1 MGTPRYA
8 GLDAAFLLLDLLQRI
23 PRRRYISSSQLLQQ
37 LQSAGYTLQRRTL
50 QRHLDLLVQRF
61 PLECDT
67 RSKPYGYRW
76 AEGAQGL
83 NLPTLAAPEALLLQ
97 LAHSELAP
105 LLPARTLHS
114 LAPLFDSARLQLERS
129 HPKAAQRWLHKTRRV
144 PDALPLL
151 APALCPG
158 IFDSVSEALYAEHTL
173 HLSYRNALGRSLQAE
188 VWPLGLVLQ
197 GQRLYL
203 VCRFVGYDNERIIAL
218 ARIQQARVGTAFAYP
233 EQFEL
238 ERYIEDGHFGIRRG
252 ALVRV
257 RFRLP
262 KALAQHLI
270 ESPLAADQ
278 HCVDEG
284 DSVHISATLHDT
296 ELLQRWLRGWGEQL
310 RELQIEAVAP
320 AATAGFYESSTD
332 AQRP

>member
-1 MGTPRYA
+1 M
-8 GLDAAFLLLDLLQRI
+8 
-23 PRRRYISSSQLLQQ
+23 
-37 LQSAGYTLQRRTL
+37 
-50 QRHLDLLVQRF
+50 
-61 PLECDT
+61 
-67 RSKPYGYRW
+67 
-76 AEGAQGL
+76 
-83 NLPTLAAPEALLLQ
+83 
-97 LAHSELAP
+97 
-105 LLPARTLHS
+105 
-114 LAPLFDSARLQLERS
+114 
-129 HPKAAQRWLHKTRRV
+129 

-270 ESPLAADQ
+270 ESLTDQ
-278 HCVDEG
+278 EFEVTRC
-284 DSVHISATLHDT
+284 S
-296 ELLQRWLRGWGEQL
+296 RL
-310 RELQIEAVAP
+310 REEVGIGHAFSFLYRRMWPECDVPIVPMVSIGAQAYLAVAQEML
-320 AATAGFYESSTD
+320 ARHSTQTAISN
-332 AQRP
+332 